1 MNKFDERKKSFEQK
15 YAKDQELQF
24 KVSARSNKYLGQW
37 VCSLLGKKEEIL
49 VEGYQ
54 RDRWRGRTRTN
65 KLVFFEDDRVWAGN
79 LVDVEINWAGP
90 WFMVG
95 KLARTD

>member
-1 MNKFDERKKSFEQK
+1 MEDDVPAKEKERRRKTLDEIQASVLSDINRQ
-15 YAKDQELQF
+15 
-24 KVSARSNKYLGQW
+24 
-37 VCSLLGKKEEIL
+37 LLGKKVEVL
-49 VEGYQ
+49 VVGYQ

-65 KLVFFEDDRVWAGN
+65 KLVFFYFFRVWAGN

-95 KLARTD
+95 NLVRTD